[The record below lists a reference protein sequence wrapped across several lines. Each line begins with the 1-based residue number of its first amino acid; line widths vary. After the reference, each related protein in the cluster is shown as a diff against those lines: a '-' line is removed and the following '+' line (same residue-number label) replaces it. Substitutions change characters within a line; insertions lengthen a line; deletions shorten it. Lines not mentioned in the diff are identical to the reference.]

1 MSTGNYPYLKKLLLI
16 TAASGILMLAAFLAA
31 PQYLSP
37 ALPFVLVFFMSV
49 SLISYY
55 LLKKKAVSGTSG
67 FVTGFMCHTVLRMAL
82 YLAIILSYAF
92 LNREDAVRFILG
104 FFFIYLI
111 FTIFEVY
118 QFLTLTRK
126 SKHGG
131 E

>member
-1 MSTGNYPYLKKLLLI
+1 
-16 TAASGILMLAAFLAA
+16 
-31 PQYLSP
+31 
-37 ALPFVLVFFMSV
+37 MSV

-67 FVTGFMCHTVLRMAL
+67 FVTGFMSHTVLRMAL

>member
-1 MSTGNYPYLKKLLLI
+1 MS
-16 TAASGILMLAAFLAA
+16 
-31 PQYLSP
+31 
-37 ALPFVLVFFMSV
+37 
-49 SLISYY
+49 
-55 LLKKKAVSGTSG
+55 
-67 FVTGFMCHTVLRMAL
+67 HTVLRMAL

>member
-1 MSTGNYPYLKKLLLI
+1 MSTSNHLYLKKLLLI
-16 TAASGILMLAAFLAA
+16 TAASGILMLVAFLTV

-37 ALPFVLVFFMSV
+37 ALPFVLIFFMSV

-55 LLKKKAVSGTSG
+55 LLQKKAASGTSG
-67 FVTGFMCHTVLRMAL
+67 FVTGFMSHTVLRMAL

-92 LNREDAVRFILG
+92 LNREDAVRFIIG
-104 FFFIYLI
+104 FFILYLI

-118 QFLTLTRK
+118 QFLIITRK
-126 SKHGG
+126 SKPTG